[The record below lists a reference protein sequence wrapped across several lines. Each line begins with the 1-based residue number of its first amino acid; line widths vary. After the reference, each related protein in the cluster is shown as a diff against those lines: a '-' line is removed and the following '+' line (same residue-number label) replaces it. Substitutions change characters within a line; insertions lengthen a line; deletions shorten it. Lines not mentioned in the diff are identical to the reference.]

1 MIAGEEEVDR
11 LCRGLSRELKQSLRH
26 EQMLMKPSLRLV
38 NSARNLERIADHCVK
53 IAEAI
58 VYIKG

>member
-1 MIAGEEEVDR
+1 V
-11 LCRGLSRELKQSLRH
+11 LRELKQSLRLD
-26 EQMLMKPSLRLV
+26 QVLIKPLLRLV
-38 NSARNLERIADHCVK
+38 NSARNLERVADHCAN